1 MVATARHATASCGII
16 GAWNSERRRDALATN
31 SDDGCETE
39 PPREGRFFLCY
50 TPPMLLLLLILLH
63 LLNVPAPLKM
73 CGAAPFA
80 AQDMRP
86 VRVTDKPP
94 RRPSG
99 YG

>member
-1 MVATARHATASCGII
+1 
-16 GAWNSERRRDALATN
+16 
-31 SDDGCETE
+31 
-39 PPREGRFFLCY
+39 
-50 TPPMLLLLLILLH
+50 MLLLLLILLH

-94 RRPSG
+94 RLPSG